1 MPAEAKRDLLG
12 FPKVESYSG
21 NHESFLKMYKSL
33 DHVRFDYPDFN
44 REIKKYFLSFANVK
58 INIPSYLYDVKFPS
72 TSFLPPL
79 PYELK
84 NPRIKKCVEPRRPR
98 IHSLKGD
105 GLNAL

>member
-58 INIPSYLYDVKFPS
+58 INSFVLIRCKVPFDVFS
-72 TSFLPPL
+72 LPL

-84 NPRIKKCVEPRRPR
+84 NAWNR
-98 IHSLKGD
+98 G
-105 GLNAL
+105 GLGSTP